1 MVFEVSKRTY
11 VDLISFDTV
20 FKIKIVKFECTT
32 KHSDL
37 SSYFDSF
44 YTGEYIGSQ
53 SERERERERERGRE
67 GEREKERIYITARE
81 N

>member
-1 MVFEVSKRTY
+1 M
-11 VDLISFDTV
+11 

-53 SERERERERERGRE
+53 SEREREREREREGGGRE
-67 GEREKERIYITARE
+67 RKRE
-81 N
+81 

>member
-1 MVFEVSKRTY
+1 MPKSTLGVQSRAQHSVVFEVSKRTY

-20 FKIKIVKFECTT
+20 FKIKNVKFECSTE
-32 KHSDL
+32 HSDL

-53 SERERERERERGRE
+53 RERERGGRE
-67 GEREKERIYITARE
+67 RKRE
-81 N
+81 